1 MQPAIGNYTL
11 IRPLGEGGMGTVY
24 LAQHQHLQYYAVVKS
39 LHPHYAQNEALR
51 QRFYTEAQLMAQV
64 THPAIVRLYDFVI
77 QDGVPYLIMEYVH
90 GTPLDNVLATRGAL
104 APEEAFP
111 ILAPIWEALTYLHS
125 RKIVHR
131 DIKPSNIMVLP
142 GGGAKLIDFGIAKSL
157 DNDYRLTQTGMQ
169 VGTVLYMAPEQIQG
183 APVSPQTDLYAM
195 GLVAYECL
203 FGRFP
208 WDWQG
213 KTQFQLYQMLLTEAP
228 PIPQWVPPEWR
239 DFFDVALAKDPKNRY
254 ASAEAMA
261 AAFATRILKA
271 EQEEEPLVPEPV
283 SQPSVEAHTEASI
296 TPAPPAASLPARA
309 SADSPAPPPSS
320 APPPRKTTSPILSVL
335 LRLILIGGIA
345 ALVTFIR
352 HRDRKRKHLQELRD
366 RIEHR
371 INAYNA
377 ANEAPLQKDIT
388 RYLKKALPNVSISS
402 ISLLKVDLPSLSDA
416 DLERFERG
424 ELLSI
429 YGTIWAQ
436 VEYSY
441 NEVTVAEEERECVYE
456 TGSLFW
462 RERYVGLE
470 RWAYQVITPYQCK
483 AKVSIPC
490 VWELLHYVYVNRT
503 IDKEGLSYKKSCT
516 PQPSYRGREWPI
528 SGCR

>member
-1 MQPAIGNYTL
+1 
-11 IRPLGEGGMGTVY
+11 
-24 LAQHQHLQYYAVVKS
+24 
-39 LHPHYAQNEALR
+39 
-51 QRFYTEAQLMAQV
+51 
-64 THPAIVRLYDFVI
+64 
-77 QDGVPYLIMEYVH
+77 
-90 GTPLDNVLATRGAL
+90 
-104 APEEAFP
+104 
-111 ILAPIWEALTYLHS
+111 
-125 RKIVHR
+125 
-131 DIKPSNIMVLP
+131 
-142 GGGAKLIDFGIAKSL
+142 
-157 DNDYRLTQTGMQ
+157 
-169 VGTVLYMAPEQIQG
+169 
-183 APVSPQTDLYAM
+183 
-195 GLVAYECL
+195 
-203 FGRFP
+203 
-208 WDWQG
+208 
-213 KTQFQLYQMLLTEAP
+213 
-228 PIPQWVPPEWR
+228 
-239 DFFDVALAKDPKNRY
+239 
-254 ASAEAMA
+254 
-261 AAFATRILKA
+261 
-271 EQEEEPLVPEPV
+271 
-283 SQPSVEAHTEASI
+283 
-296 TPAPPAASLPARA
+296 
-309 SADSPAPPPSS
+309 
-320 APPPRKTTSPILSVL
+320 L